1 MLSREAVILM
11 QYLYCLNLTLI
22 RNGYDQRYQ
31 NSSVAGLVSSLDIL
45 SDACPKT
52 EYRKGEIPW
61 R

>member
-22 RNGYDQRYQ
+22 RNGYDQRNQ

-52 EYRKGEIPW
+52 E
-61 R
+61 

>member
-22 RNGYDQRYQ
+22 RDGYDHEYKK
-31 NSSVAGLVSSLDIL
+31 SSVAGLVSSLDIL

-52 EYRKGEIPW
+52 E
-61 R
+61 